1 MCLIVA
7 KLAGAWSV
15 RTRHSSSRKTHVQ
28 DPVQAV
34 LDGPVTADD
43 RTQQVRQQHQR
54 CEVEA
59 CLLLDFS
66 GDLSRALN
74 HDHRLEARP
83 VVPFLQPG
91 NIVDDSG
98 GPGLDTA
105 MIAVDR
111 LITAD
116 LGILKACCL
125 LLGDKQLN
133 VLAQRALIALQRE
146 HVIGFLVHD
155 LLCDVALATHG
166 IDGHDRTLDRQHVQQ
181 FGNSDDLVGLFRDL
195 HLTQHEPLAGCEGR
209 NHVDRRDAVLLS
221 ARPPRG
227 LAING
232 NHPVRRSGQCSDP
245 GDKASLELLGLEH
258 CQDVAEMIVCW
269 RAVLE
274 WTEAAQKLAL
284 LATEQGD
291 VDKGFRP
298 GEHREQTEKEDLADR
313 VGYLALLARALQVF
327 EIAQKNNRLVECGTI
342 RRRVV
347 HGCPPLSEPRRPM
360 DSALYRVVTYS
371 FTRLPWGSRP
381 PKPSG
386 YAPVSQPERP
396 SSATAGSGFSALRG
410 SRASSTS
417 ATSPAPVAPPP
428 DTPPSTGQ
436 IPCSPTSKTASWPR
450 TAPSRPN
457 MCRATSAPSPGA
469 STAASS

>member
-1 MCLIVA
+1 M
-7 KLAGAWSV
+7 
-15 RTRHSSSRKTHVQ
+15 
-28 DPVQAV
+28 
-34 LDGPVTADD
+34 
-43 RTQQVRQQHQR
+43 
-54 CEVEA
+54 
-59 CLLLDFS
+59 
-66 GDLSRALN
+66 
-74 HDHRLEARP
+74 
-83 VVPFLQPG
+83 
-91 NIVDDSG
+91 DDSG
-98 GPGLDTA
+98 GPGLDAA

-116 LGILKACCL
+116 LGVLEACCL
-125 LLGDKQLN
+125 LLGNKQLN

-155 LLCDVALATHG
+155 LLCDVALAAHG

-195 HLTQHEPLAGCEGR
+195 PLTQHEPLAGCEGR

-227 LAING
+227 LAITG

-245 GDKASLELLGLEH
+245 GDKASLELLGVEH

-298 GEHREQTEKEDLADR
+298 GEHREQTEKEDLVER
-313 VGYLALLARALQVF
+313 VGYLALLARVLQVF

-371 FTRLPWGSRP
+371 FTRLPCKIFRP
-381 PKPSG
+381 VFRQFVLLCRELNLFGKELLAVDG
-386 YAPVSQPERP
+386 TRIKAVNNKDRNF
-396 SSATAGSGFSALRG
+396 T
-410 SRASSTS
+410 RASLTEFIRL
-417 ATSPAPVAPPP
+417 A
-428 DTPPSTGQ
+428 
-436 IPCSPTSKTASWPR
+436 
-450 TAPSRPN
+450 
-457 MCRATSAPSPGA
+457 
-469 STAASS
+469 

>member
-1 MCLIVA
+1 
-7 KLAGAWSV
+7 
-15 RTRHSSSRKTHVQ
+15 
-28 DPVQAV
+28 
-34 LDGPVTADD
+34 
-43 RTQQVRQQHQR
+43 
-54 CEVEA
+54 
-59 CLLLDFS
+59 
-66 GDLSRALN
+66 
-74 HDHRLEARP
+74 
-83 VVPFLQPG
+83 
-91 NIVDDSG
+91 
-98 GPGLDTA
+98 

-116 LGILKACCL
+116 LGILEACCL

-146 HVIGFLVHD
+146 HVIGFLVHE
-155 LLCDVALATHG
+155 LLCDVALAAHG

-245 GDKASLELLGLEH
+245 GDKASLELLGVEH

-274 WTEAAQKLAL
+274 GTEAAQKLAL

-298 GEHREQTEKEDLADR
+298 GEHREQTEKEDLVER
-313 VGYLALLARALQVF
+313 VGYLALLARVLQVF
-327 EIAQKNNRLVECGTI
+327 EIAQKNNRLVKCGTI

-347 HGCPPLSEPRRPM
+347 HGCLPLSEPRRPM

-371 FTRLPWGSRP
+371 FTRLPWIPSAKYCCSGSLLRLAKGNTTIDRRGADEDTAVGAVGVADNGAFGDGHSHHNP
-381 PKPSG
+381 PATISTL
-386 YAPVSQPERP
+386 
-396 SSATAGSGFSALRG
+396 ATA
-410 SRASSTS
+410 
-417 ATSPAPVAPPP
+417 
-428 DTPPSTGQ
+428 
-436 IPCSPTSKTASWPR
+436 
-450 TAPSRPN
+450 
-457 MCRATSAPSPGA
+457 
-469 STAASS
+469 AAAIF